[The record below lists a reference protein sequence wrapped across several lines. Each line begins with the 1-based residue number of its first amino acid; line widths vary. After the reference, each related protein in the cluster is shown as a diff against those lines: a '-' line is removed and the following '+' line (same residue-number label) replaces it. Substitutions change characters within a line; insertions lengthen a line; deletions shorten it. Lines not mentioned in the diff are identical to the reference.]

1 MAGAVAAPAAPQDVA
16 LPALREDL
24 QIVRGGASYSGAP
37 VWIVL
42 DPIRN
47 RFFRITY
54 ELFQLLSLWNKAR
67 TAANLGAMVNG
78 QFGRKLEPEELQAAL
93 KMLDASYFFATPA
106 TGSWRTLH
114 DRSKPQHSLLMQA
127 VHSYLF
133 FKIPLVRPNAFL
145 KATWP
150 WVSALFTRTF
160 LYITIAA
167 GLAGLYLVSRQWDT
181 FKGTFPYVFTL
192 EGALISLAS
201 IWLIKSLHEL
211 GHGYIAHHYGC
222 RVPTMGVAMM
232 VLMPLLYTDV
242 SDAWRLQS
250 RRQRLAI
257 DSAGMLVEFAVA
269 AWALLLW
276 SFLPDGPLRSA
287 VFVLAAVG
295 WVLSLVVNIN
305 PFMRFDGYY
314 ILADLV
320 GIENLQP
327 RAFRHMRW
335 RLREFLFATGE
346 PAPEYFPR
354 RIDIFLT
361 VYAIATAIY
370 RVFLYIGIA
379 LLVYHFFIKLVGIL
393 LFIVEVVFFMIRPV
407 WSEFKVWYAMK
418 DDILASRRTW
428 FALAILGGLV
438 ALAFLPLSSTVSAP
452 AVLQPARFARLFPE
466 EAGRITAVKVERG
479 QRVSQG
485 DVLFEIE
492 SPNNQHERKLAE
504 IEIALAELRLARI
517 GVEDQDRVESGSIR
531 GQLASLQTQRAG
543 LDERDAKLVVRAPFD
558 GVVTDLTPSL
568 VPGRWV
574 GRSQMLGFLAQGQGL
589 AIRAYIAGDY
599 RARIEP
605 GAQATFVPK
614 DLTQPKVVAR
624 LEAISEYS
632 VTRLEL
638 PELGSTFHGP
648 IAVYEH
654 ANKSFSPVSAQY
666 ALRASVEDSSAAI
679 THTEAG
685 VLLID
690 AQRES
695 VASRLWRTVARVF
708 VREFGL

>member
-1 MAGAVAAPAAPQDVA
+1 MAGALAQPPPQDVA
-16 LPALREDL
+16 LPPLREDL

-54 ELFQLLSLWNKAR
+54 ELFQLLSLWNKAGS
-67 TAANLGAMVNG
+67 AMKLGSMISA
-78 QFGRKLEPEELQAAL
+78 QFGRQVEPEELQAAV
-93 KMLDASYFFATPA
+93 KALDASFFFTTPA
-106 TGSWRTLH
+106 TGSWRSLH
-114 DRSKPQHSLLMQA
+114 DRAQQKHSLLMQG
-127 VHSYLF
+127 VHNYLF
-133 FKIPLVRPNAFL
+133 FKIPLVRPNNFL
-145 KATWP
+145 RSTWP
-150 WVSALFTRTF
+150 LVSALFTRTF

-167 GLAGLYLVSRQWDT
+167 GLVGLYLVSRQWEA

-192 EGALISLAS
+192 EGAAISLVS

-211 GHGYIAHHYGC
+211 GHGYVAHHYGC

-276 SFLPDGPLRSA
+276 SFLPEGPMRSA

-295 WVLSLVVNIN
+295 WVLSLVVNTN

-335 RLREFLFATGE
+335 RLRNFFFDSGE
-346 PAPEYFPR
+346 PMPEPFPWR
-354 RIDIFLT
+354 VDVFLT
-361 VYAIATAIY
+361 IYAIATAIY
-370 RVFLYIGIA
+370 RVILYIGIA

-407 WSEFKVWYAMK
+407 WHELRVWFSMR
-418 DDILASRRTW
+418 DEILASRRTW
-428 FALAILGGLV
+428 FSLAVLLGLV
-438 ALAFLPLSSTVSAP
+438 ALCFLPLSARVSAP
-452 AVLQPARFARLFPE
+452 AVLQPARFARLYPE
-466 EAGRITAVKVERG
+466 EAGRITAVNIQRG
-479 QRVSQG
+479 QNVRQG
-485 DVLFEIE
+485 DVLLEIE
-492 SPNNQHERKLAE
+492 SPNNQHERKLAD

-517 GVEDQDRVESGSIR
+517 GAEEQDRVESGTIR
-531 GQLASLQTQRAG
+531 RQLASLQTQRSG

-558 GVVTDLTPSL
+558 GIVTDISPSL
-568 VPGRWV
+568 IPGRWV
-574 GRSQMLGFLAQGQGL
+574 GRSQFLAFLAQGEGL
-589 AIRAYIAGDY
+589 VIRAYIEGNY
-599 RARIEP
+599 RGRIET
-605 GAQATFVPK
+605 GAPATFVPK
-614 DLTQPKVVAR
+614 DLTRPKVAAR
-624 LEAISEYS
+624 LDAVSAYS

-638 PELGSTFHGP
+638 PELGSVFGGP
-648 IAVYEH
+648 VAVYEH
-654 ANKSFSPVSAQY
+654 SNRSFSPASAQY
-666 ALRASVEDSSAAI
+666 ALRASVQAEGSSI
-679 THTEAG
+679 TQMEAG
-685 VLLID
+685 TLLIE
-690 AQRES
+690 ASPES
-695 VASRLWRTVARVF
+695 LASRLWRVVARVF